1 MRLTLPEPLI
11 DENHGTAVALPREYF
26 GLESATSPYAAASS

>member
-1 MRLTLPEPLI
+1 MRLTLPEPLV
-11 DENHGTAVALPREYF
+11 DENRDTAVALHREYF